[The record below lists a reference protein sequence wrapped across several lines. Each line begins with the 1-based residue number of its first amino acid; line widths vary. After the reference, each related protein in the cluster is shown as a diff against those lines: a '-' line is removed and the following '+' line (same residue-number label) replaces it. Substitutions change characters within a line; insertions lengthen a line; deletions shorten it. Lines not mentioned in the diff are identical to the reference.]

1 MSEMP
6 FLSVLNLCF
15 YVLKIIVTNRLYKN
29 FDMNNLSLKY
39 FTKSLIVITI
49 LVTIIS
55 ENVRAQSKNPS
66 PLNFPT
72 PKNIDN
78 MLFYIQ
84 RDPNINTAIYAI
96 NYQENGKINKSNPI
110 KAYWIRYAENG
121 EKKDLNY
128 MQRKFAYGLESK
140 TLNNEEFE
148 LQFVSYKKLPLTLKK
163 IDSDQKYHV
172 FVSVNQKRIQVEK
185 IFVRIEGGSFWLPNV
200 KYAEVTG
207 VETSSNKIITER
219 MLLK

>member
-1 MSEMP
+1 M
-6 FLSVLNLCF
+6 FLCV
-15 YVLKIIVTNRLYKN
+15 KIIATRRLYKN
-29 FDMNNLSLKY
+29 FVMNKLSFIY

-49 LVTIIS
+49 LVIIIS
-55 ENVRAQSKNPS
+55 ENVLAQSKNPS

-84 RDPNINTAIYAI
+84 RDPNVNTAIYTI
-96 NYQENGKINKSNPI
+96 NYDENGKINKSNPI
-110 KAYWIRYAENG
+110 KAYWIRYAEKG
-121 EKKDLNY
+121 EKKDFNY
-128 MQRKFAYGLESK
+128 MQRKYAYGIESK
-140 TLNNEEFE
+140 TVNNEEFE

-172 FVSVNQKRIQVEK
+172 FVSVNQKKIQVEK

-207 VETSSNKIITER
+207 IETSSNKTITER

>member
-1 MSEMP
+1 
-6 FLSVLNLCF
+6 
-15 YVLKIIVTNRLYKN
+15 
-29 FDMNNLSLKY
+29 MNKLIFKHV
-39 FTKSLIVITI
+39 TKSLVVITI

-55 ENVRAQSKNPS
+55 GKLLAQSKNPS
-66 PLNFPT
+66 PLHFPK

-84 RDPNINTAIYAI
+84 RDPNINTAIYTI
-96 NYQENGKINKSNPI
+96 NYQENGKIDKSNPI
-110 KAYWIRYAENG
+110 KAYWIRYAEKG
-121 EKKDLNY
+121 DKKDFSY
-128 MQRKFAYGLESK
+128 IQRKFAYGIESK
-140 TLNNEEFE
+140 AINNEDFE

-163 IDSDQKYHV
+163 TDSDQKYHV
-172 FVSVNQKRIQVEK
+172 FVNVNQKKIQVEK

-207 VETSSNKIITER
+207 IDTSSNKMITER

>member
-1 MSEMP
+1 MNKLP
-6 FLSVLNLCF
+6 FN
-15 YVLKIIVTNRLYKN
+15 
-29 FDMNNLSLKY
+29 Y
-39 FTKSLIVITI
+39 FIKSLIVLTI
-49 LVTIIS
+49 LVHIFS
-55 ENVRAQSKNPS
+55 GKLLAQSKNPS
-66 PLNFPT
+66 PLHFPT

-84 RDPNINTAIYAI
+84 RDPNTNTAIYVL

-110 KAYWIRYAENG
+110 KAYWIRYAEKG
-121 EKKDLNY
+121 EKEDFNY
-128 MQRKFAYGLESK
+128 IQRKFAYGIESK
-140 TLNNEEFE
+140 SLNNEEFE

-172 FVSVNQKRIQVEK
+172 FVNVNQKKIQVEK

-207 VETSSNKIITER
+207 IDASSNKMITER

>member
-1 MSEMP
+1 MNK
-6 FLSVLNLCF
+6 LSF
-15 YVLKIIVTNRLYKN
+15 
-29 FDMNNLSLKY
+29 KY

-49 LVTIIS
+49 LVNMIS
-55 ENVRAQSKNPS
+55 GDLLAQSKNPS

-96 NYQENGKINKSNPI
+96 NYEENGKINKSNPI
-110 KAYWIRYAENG
+110 KAYWIRYAEKG
-121 EKKDLNY
+121 ETKDFNY

-140 TLNNEEFE
+140 TVNNEEFE
-148 LQFVSYKKLPLTLKK
+148 LKFVSYKKLPLTLKK

-207 VETSSNKIITER
+207 IETSSNKLITER

>member
-1 MSEMP
+1 MNQ
-6 FLSVLNLCF
+6 LSF
-15 YVLKIIVTNRLYKN
+15 K
-29 FDMNNLSLKY
+29 D

-49 LVTIIS
+49 LVYIIPG
-55 ENVRAQSKNPS
+55 NLLAQSKNPS

-110 KAYWIRYAENG
+110 KAYWIRYAEKG
-121 EKKDLNY
+121 EKKDFNY
-128 MQRKFAYGLESK
+128 LQRKFAYGIETK
-140 TLNNEEFE
+140 TLENEEFE
-148 LQFVSYKKLPLTLKK
+148 FKFVSYKKLSLTLKK
-163 IDSDQKYHV
+163 IEADQKYHV
-172 FVSVNQKRIQVEK
+172 FANVNQKKIQVEK

-207 VETSSNKIITER
+207 IDALSNKTITER

>member
-1 MSEMP
+1 
-6 FLSVLNLCF
+6 
-15 YVLKIIVTNRLYKN
+15 
-29 FDMNNLSLKY
+29 MNTLSLKHV
-39 FTKSLIVITI
+39 TKSLIVITI

-55 ENVRAQSKNPS
+55 GNLLAQSKNPS
-66 PLNFPT
+66 PLHFPT

-96 NYQENGKINKSNPI
+96 NYQENGKIDKSNPI
-110 KAYWIRYAENG
+110 KAYWIRYAEKG
-121 EKKDLNY
+121 VKKDFTY
-128 MQRKFAYGLESK
+128 IQRKFAYGIESK
-140 TLNNEEFE
+140 ALNNEDFE

-163 IDSDQKYHV
+163 TDSDQKYHV
-172 FVSVNQKRIQVEK
+172 FVNVNQKKIQVEK

-207 VETSSNKIITER
+207 IDTSSNKIVTER

>member
-1 MSEMP
+1 MNK
-6 FLSVLNLCF
+6 LSF
-15 YVLKIIVTNRLYKN
+15 
-29 FDMNNLSLKY
+29 KY

-49 LVTIIS
+49 LNMIS
-55 ENVRAQSKNPS
+55 ESVSAQSRNPS
-66 PLNFPT
+66 PLRFPT

-96 NYQENGKINKSNPI
+96 NYQENGKIDKSNPI
-110 KAYWIRYAENG
+110 KAYWIRYAEKG
-121 EKKDLNY
+121 EKKDFNY

-140 TLNNEEFE
+140 TLDNEEFE
-148 LQFVSYKKLPLTLKK
+148 LQFVSFKKLPFILKK

-172 FVSVNQKRIQVEK
+172 FVSVNQKKIQVEK

-207 VETSSNKIITER
+207 IETSSNKIITER

>member
-1 MSEMP
+1 MSK
-6 FLSVLNLCF
+6 S
-15 YVLKIIVTNRLYKN
+15 
-29 FDMNNLSLKY
+29 SLKY
-39 FTKSLIVITI
+39 FTKSLIVTTI
-49 LVTIIS
+49 FVTIIS
-55 ENVRAQSKNPS
+55 GNLLAQSKNPS

-84 RDPNINTAIYAI
+84 RDPNTNTAIYAI
-96 NYQENGKINKSNPI
+96 NYLDNGKIDKSNPI
-110 KAYWIRYAENG
+110 KAYWIRYAEKG
-121 EKKDLNY
+121 EKKDFNY
-128 MQRKFAYGLESK
+128 MQRKFAYGIESK
-140 TLNNEEFE
+140 TVNNEEFE
-148 LQFVSYKKLPLTLKK
+148 LQFVSYKKLSLTLKK

-207 VETSSNKIITER
+207 IETSSNKMITER

>member
-1 MSEMP
+1 MSKLP
-6 FLSVLNLCF
+6 F
-15 YVLKIIVTNRLYKN
+15 
-29 FDMNNLSLKY
+29 KY
-39 FTKSLIVITI
+39 FTKLLIVITI
-49 LVTIIS
+49 LVNIIS
-55 ENVRAQSKNPS
+55 EDLLAQSKNPS

-84 RDPNINTAIYAI
+84 RDPNTNTAIYAI
-96 NYQENGKINKSNPI
+96 NYLENGKINKSNPI
-110 KAYWIRYAENG
+110 KAYWIRYAEKG
-121 EKKDLNY
+121 EKKDFTY
-128 MQRKFAYGLESK
+128 IQRKFGYGIESK

-163 IDSDQKYHV
+163 IDSDHKYHA
-172 FVSVNQKRIQVEK
+172 FVNVNQKKIQVEK

-207 VETSSNKIITER
+207 IDASSNKTITER
-219 MLLK
+219 MLL

>member
-1 MSEMP
+1 
-6 FLSVLNLCF
+6 
-15 YVLKIIVTNRLYKN
+15 
-29 FDMNNLSLKY
+29 MNKLSLKY
-39 FTKSLIVITI
+39 STKSLIVITI

-55 ENVRAQSKNPS
+55 GNVLAQSKNPS

-121 EKKDLNY
+121 EKKDFNY

>member
-1 MSEMP
+1 MNT
-6 FLSVLNLCF
+6 LSF
-15 YVLKIIVTNRLYKN
+15 KHVTKL
-29 FDMNNLSLKY
+29 
-39 FTKSLIVITI
+39 LIVITI

-55 ENVRAQSKNPS
+55 GNLLAQSKNPS
-66 PLNFPT
+66 PLHFPT

-84 RDPNINTAIYAI
+84 RDPNINTAIYTI
-96 NYQENGKINKSNPI
+96 NYQENGKIDKSNPI
-110 KAYWIRYAENG
+110 KAYWIRYAEKG
-121 EKKDLNY
+121 VKKDFTY
-128 MQRKFAYGLESK
+128 IQRKFAYGIESK
-140 TLNNEEFE
+140 ALNNDDFE

-163 IDSDQKYHV
+163 TDSDQKYHV
-172 FVSVNQKRIQVEK
+172 FVTVNQKKIQVEK

-207 VETSSNKIITER
+207 IEVSSNKTITER

>member
-1 MSEMP
+1 
-6 FLSVLNLCF
+6 
-15 YVLKIIVTNRLYKN
+15 
-29 FDMNNLSLKY
+29 MNTLSLKHV
-39 FTKSLIVITI
+39 TKSLIVITI

-55 ENVRAQSKNPS
+55 GNLLAQSKNPS
-66 PLNFPT
+66 PLHFPT

-84 RDPNINTAIYAI
+84 RDPNINTAIYTI
-96 NYQENGKINKSNPI
+96 NYQENGKIDKSNPI
-110 KAYWIRYAENG
+110 KAYWIRYAEKG
-121 EKKDLNY
+121 VKKDFSY
-128 MQRKFAYGLESK
+128 IQRKFAYGIESK
-140 TLNNEEFE
+140 ALNNEDFE

-163 IDSDQKYHV
+163 TDSDQKYHV
-172 FVSVNQKRIQVEK
+172 FVNVNQKKIQVEK

-207 VETSSNKIITER
+207 IDVSSNKIITER

>member
-1 MSEMP
+1 MNK
-6 FLSVLNLCF
+6 LSF
-15 YVLKIIVTNRLYKN
+15 
-29 FDMNNLSLKY
+29 KY
-39 FTKSLIVITI
+39 ITKSLIVITI

-55 ENVRAQSKNPS
+55 ENVLAQSKNPS

-121 EKKDLNY
+121 EKKDFNY

-207 VETSSNKIITER
+207 IETSSNKIITER

>member
-1 MSEMP
+1 MNK
-6 FLSVLNLCF
+6 LSF
-15 YVLKIIVTNRLYKN
+15 
-29 FDMNNLSLKY
+29 KY
-39 FTKSLIVITI
+39 FRKLLIVISI
-49 LVTIIS
+49 LVNIHS
-55 ENVRAQSKNPS
+55 NDLMAQSKNPS

-84 RDPNINTAIYAI
+84 RDPNTNTAIYAI
-96 NYQENGKINKSNPI
+96 NYQENGKINKSDPI
-110 KAYWIRYAENG
+110 KAYWIRYAEKG
-121 EKKDLNY
+121 DKKDFSY
-128 MQRKFAYGLESK
+128 IQRKFAYGIESK
-140 TLNNEEFE
+140 TVNNEEFE

-163 IDSDQKYHV
+163 IESDQKYHV
-172 FVSVNQKRIQVEK
+172 FVSVNQKKIQVEK

-207 VETSSNKIITER
+207 IEASSNKTITER

>member
-1 MSEMP
+1 M
-6 FLSVLNLCF
+6 FLCV
-15 YVLKIIVTNRLYKN
+15 KIIASNGLYKN
-29 FDMNNLSLKY
+29 FDMNKLKLKY
-39 FTKSLIVITI
+39 FTKSLIVIPI
-49 LVTIIS
+49 LVNMIS
-55 ENVRAQSKNPS
+55 DNLLAQSKNPS
-66 PLNFPT
+66 PLHFPT

-110 KAYWIRYAENG
+110 KAYWIRYAEKG
-121 EKKDLNY
+121 EKKDFNY
-128 MQRKFAYGLESK
+128 IQRKFAYGIDSK
-140 TLNNEEFE
+140 TVNNEEFE

-163 IDSDQKYHV
+163 IDPDQKYHV
-172 FVSVNQKRIQVEK
+172 FVNINEKKIQVEK

-207 VETSSNKIITER
+207 IDASSNKTITER
-219 MLLK
+219 IVLK

>member
-1 MSEMP
+1 
-6 FLSVLNLCF
+6 
-15 YVLKIIVTNRLYKN
+15 
-29 FDMNNLSLKY
+29 MNTLLFKY

-55 ENVRAQSKNPS
+55 GNLWAQSKNPP
-66 PLNFPT
+66 PLHFPT

-96 NYQENGKINKSNPI
+96 NYQENGKIDKSNPI
-110 KAYWIRYAENG
+110 KAYWIRYAEKG
-121 EKKDLNY
+121 VKKDFTY
-128 MQRKFAYGLESK
+128 IQRKFAYGIESK
-140 TLNNEEFE
+140 AINNEDFE

-163 IDSDQKYHV
+163 TDSDQKYHV
-172 FVSVNQKRIQVEK
+172 FVNVNQKKIQVEK

-207 VETSSNKIITER
+207 IDISSNKTITER
-219 MLLK
+219 MLL

>member
-1 MSEMP
+1 MSK
-6 FLSVLNLCF
+6 S
-15 YVLKIIVTNRLYKN
+15 T
-29 FDMNNLSLKY
+29 LKY
-39 FTKSLIVITI
+39 FTKSLIVTTI

-55 ENVRAQSKNPS
+55 GNLLAQSKNPS

-84 RDPNINTAIYAI
+84 RDPNTNTAIYAI
-96 NYQENGKINKSNPI
+96 NYLDNGKIDKSNPI
-110 KAYWIRYAENG
+110 KAYWIRYAEKG
-121 EKKDLNY
+121 EKKDFNY
-128 MQRKFAYGLESK
+128 MQRKFAYGIESK
-140 TLNNEEFE
+140 NINNEEFE

-207 VETSSNKIITER
+207 IDASSNKLITER

>member
-1 MSEMP
+1 
-6 FLSVLNLCF
+6 
-15 YVLKIIVTNRLYKN
+15 
-29 FDMNNLSLKY
+29 MNKLSLKHV
-39 FTKSLIVITI
+39 TKSLIVITI
-49 LVTIIS
+49 LVTLIS
-55 ENVRAQSKNPS
+55 GNLLAQSKNPS
-66 PLNFPT
+66 PLHFPT
-72 PKNIDN
+72 PNNIDN

-96 NYQENGKINKSNPI
+96 NYQENGKIDKSNPI
-110 KAYWIRYAENG
+110 KTYWIRYAEKG
-121 EKKDLNY
+121 EKKDFTY
-128 MQRKFAYGLESK
+128 IQRKFAYGIESK
-140 TLNNEEFE
+140 TVNNEDFE

-207 VETSSNKIITER
+207 IETSSNKTITER
-219 MLLK
+219 MLL

>member
-1 MSEMP
+1 
-6 FLSVLNLCF
+6 
-15 YVLKIIVTNRLYKN
+15 
-29 FDMNNLSLKY
+29 MNTLSLKHV
-39 FTKSLIVITI
+39 TKALIVITI

-55 ENVRAQSKNPS
+55 GNLLAQSKNPS
-66 PLNFPT
+66 PLHFPT

-84 RDPNINTAIYAI
+84 RDPNINTAIYTI
-96 NYQENGKINKSNPI
+96 NYQENGKIDKSNPI
-110 KAYWIRYAENG
+110 KAYWIRYAEKG
-121 EKKDLNY
+121 VKKDFTY
-128 MQRKFAYGLESK
+128 IQRKFAYGIESK
-140 TLNNEEFE
+140 AINNDDFE

-163 IDSDQKYHV
+163 TDSDQKYHV
-172 FVSVNQKRIQVEK
+172 FVNINQKKIQVEK

-207 VETSSNKIITER
+207 IDAYSNKMITER

>member
-1 MSEMP
+1 MNQ
-6 FLSVLNLCF
+6 LSF
-15 YVLKIIVTNRLYKN
+15 K
-29 FDMNNLSLKY
+29 D

-49 LVTIIS
+49 LVHIIS
-55 ENVRAQSKNPS
+55 GNLLAQSKNPS

-96 NYQENGKINKSNPI
+96 NYEENGKINKSNPI
-110 KAYWIRYAENG
+110 KAYWIRYAEKG
-121 EKKDLNY
+121 EKKDFNY
-128 MQRKFAYGLESK
+128 LQRKFAYGIETK
-140 TLNNEEFE
+140 TLENEEFE
-148 LQFVSYKKLPLTLKK
+148 FKFVSYKKLALTLKK
-163 IDSDQKYHV
+163 IEADQKYHV
-172 FVSVNQKRIQVEK
+172 FANVNQKKIQVEK

-207 VETSSNKIITER
+207 IDALSNKTITER